1 MKIFKLK
8 ELKVHMF
15 ICYERLDEFQA
26 RRKNSGGG
34 GDWAFLKKF
43 WPTCLGD
50 QEDSSI
56 EIA

>member
-34 GDWAFLKKF
+34 G
-43 WPTCLGD
+43 LGIS
-50 QEDSSI
+50 EKI
-56 EIA
+56 LANLLR

>member
-50 QEDSSI
+50 
-56 EIA
+56 